1 MTVTR
6 DGAAPPSPART
17 YGNWRQRRGYGL
29 GRLTSTQTWMALA
42 AIVPP
47 LVALLLSVPALLA
60 TLPVTA
66 VGLAVALGRWDGI
79 PLADAL
85 RARVRWRIARARGW
99 TDYQGG
105 VLAEFPR
112 RHDLPGVLA
121 PLVLLDAEDGRGNR
135 QGMIWDRR
143 SGTLTSV
150 LRLASIGTMLADQ
163 LDADTWVAN
172 WGQWLADL
180 GYVPMARWVAVTVET
195 TPSPGTTL
203 ADHVA
208 RRVTPTAPPAARQLV
223 ADLVAT
229 APQAAADV
237 DTRISITLDPAR
249 AIPRPTT
256 ILEAVAEATR
266 TLAGLEHALAG
277 CGVALLGRA
286 SAGWLAGTVRA
297 AFDPAVRAD
306 VARLSDEEVLL
317 AWREAGPVAQH
328 VEWDFFRHDSGYSVS
343 YALHEAPRQAVP
355 AHVLAPLLAPGPFA
369 RRVTIAYQPYAAA
382 DAARQA
388 QAELNAAT
396 FRRAYRRRARQ
407 DDSARDLADEV
418 RAERAALEEAEGA
431 GVALFTVYVTTT
443 VAHPEQLPAAAADL
457 EQRAGAAKLRL
468 RRCYGAQDVGFASTL
483 GVGVYPPD
491 LARRPHRTR

>member
-1 MTVTR
+1 VTVTR

-180 GYVPMARWVAVTVET
+180 GYVPMARWVAVTEET

-256 ILEAVAEATR
+256 MLEAVAEATR

-328 VEWDFFRHDSGYSVS
+328 VEWDSFRHDSGYSVS

-388 QAELNAAT
+388 QADA
-396 FRRAYRRRARQ
+396 F
-407 DDSARDLADEV
+407 SAE
-418 RAERAALEEAEGA
+418 
-431 GVALFTVYVTTT
+431 
-443 VAHPEQLPAAAADL
+443 
-457 EQRAGAAKLRL
+457 
-468 RRCYGAQDVGFASTL
+468 
-483 GVGVYPPD
+483 
-491 LARRPHRTR
+491 